1 VLAHGHHRTNA
12 GLIDLIPLGFSAY
25 LNLRQKKSV
34 FIRVHSWLNSFQHLT
49 ERRDLIMQ
57 KRKPGTLEVSA
68 IGLGWSGVKILFRMK
83 RNQS

>member
-1 VLAHGHHRTNA
+1 V
-12 GLIDLIPLGFSAY
+12 SE
-25 LNLRQKKSV
+25 K
-34 FIRVHSWLNSFQHLT
+34 IRVHPCPFVVKLFQHLT
-49 ERRDLIMQ
+49 GRKDLIMQ